1 MNKYIKITGVQ
12 NSGGTIQRGTLLVP
26 CQNILSIS
34 KEDPLAGDY
43 DSIKIRMFDSTLN
56 SDTITVLHKDTT
68 DEAEHIAVINFL
80 TEKITEA
87 QQLPYE
93 KPMLEIP
100 ADGFPLAIENVTIA

>member
-12 NSGGTIQRGTLLVP
+12 NAAGTTQRGTLLVP
-26 CQNILSIS
+26 CQNIQAIV
-34 KEDPLAGDY
+34 KEGSAPY
-43 DSIKIRMFDSTLN
+43 DAIKIRMFDSASNT
-56 SDTITVLHKDTT
+56 DTITVLHKDTT
-68 DEAEHIAVINFL
+68 DEAEHIAAINFL

-100 ADGFPLAIENVTIA
+100 ADGFPLPIENVTIA

>member
-12 NSGGTIQRGTLLVP
+12 NASGTTQRGTLLVP
-26 CQNILSIS
+26 CQNIHTIVKGTGS
-34 KEDPLAGDY
+34 PY
-43 DSIKIRMFDSTLN
+43 DLIRIRMFN
-56 SDTITVLHKDTT
+56 SQSNTDTIAVLHKDTT

-80 TEKITEA
+80 TEKISEA

-100 ADGFPLAIENVTIA
+100 ADGFPLPIENVTIV

>member
-12 NSGGTIQRGTLLVP
+12 NSTGTTQRGTLLVP
-26 CQNILSIS
+26 CQNIQTIVKDSGS
-34 KEDPLAGDY
+34 PY
-43 DSIKIRMFDSTLN
+43 DSIKMRTFDSTAN

-80 TEKITEA
+80 TEKIAEA

-93 KPMLEIP
+93 RPMLEIP
-100 ADGFPLAIENVTIA
+100 ADGFPLPIENVTIA